1 MKRMFTGA
9 ILALVTIGLCAC
21 FPESDN
27 PVGSVTTDMDLAG
40 KWGNPPKEG
49 QPSEGYYE
57 MVPGSDGK
65 FAIHFTKEG
74 DATSGMELEGFT
86 SEANGQKYLAV
97 RMLSMGG
104 QPAAMERWW
113 LLHYKVENDTFTMRM
128 MKLDEAATAV
138 KAGALKGEVTGD
150 EASGIPAVHISSSSD
165 ELAAYLADPA
175 NDKIWDVPEPLVRLP

>member
-27 PVGSVTTDMDLAG
+27 PVGSVTADMDFAG
-40 KWGNPPKEG
+40 KWGDPEKG
-49 QPSEGYYE
+49 ASEGYYE
-57 MVPGSDGK
+57 VVPSPDGK
-65 FAIHFTKEG
+65 VAIHFTKEG
-74 DATSGMELEGFT
+74 DAASGMELEGYT

-113 LLHYKVENDTFTMRM
+113 LLHYKIENGTLTTRM
-128 MKLDEAATAV
+128 MSLAEAANVV
-138 KAGALKGEVTGD
+138 KAGGLKGEVTGD
-150 EASGIPAVHISSSSD
+150 EANGMPAVHISSSSE
-165 ELAAYLADPA
+165 ELAAYVADPA
-175 NDKIWDVPEPLVRLP
+175 NDKIWDTPDSMVRLP